1 MEIKTIVWMFMIGC
15 AIATLTVYYNNRF
28 LGKLVR
34 ALIDI
39 EATSPESAMS
49 IDELGVKMTPFL
61 SRALRPES
69 AYSEIVLKTDDGRY
83 YIAPDRV
90 SLAKAKF
97 RSKDATVIFLAI
109 SLVILGLATLALTY
123 IFPEA
128 VDTFKG
134 TFNEIFG

>member
-1 MEIKTIVWMFMIGC
+1 MELTTIVWMFMLGC

-39 EATSPESAMS
+39 EATSPETATS
-49 IDELGVKMTPFL
+49 IEELGVKMTPFL

-69 AYSEIVLKTDDGRY
+69 SYSEIVLKTDDEKY
-83 YIAPDRV
+83 YIAPDRI

-97 RSKDATVIFLAI
+97 RSKDATVIFLLM
-109 SLVILGLATLALTY
+109 SLVILGLATVALTY

-128 VDTFKG
+128 VDSFKG